1 MHLKRWLTSLVALP
15 LLVALIF
22 KGSLLLFSFFMGLVA
37 LLTTW
42 EYSRIVTG
50 INDSRH
56 SNGIFYVGVSTGVAL
71 VGAAYAGLLAI
82 MPLILS
88 FSLILT
94 GFLSFQQFRNDPDIS
109 RKVSLQT
116 LGTVYIPLSISYLVL
131 IRQQPLGPE
140 WVFFVV
146 CVIFAGDTAAYY
158 SGTYWGKHK
167 LCPSVSP
174 GKTIEG
180 ACGGLAANMGVGLF
194 FKSFFFSPLPI
205 EATLFFCLVIGVSG
219 QVGDLFESVLKRS
232 AGVKDSGGLLP
243 GHGGILDRID
253 AMLFALPVA
262 YFLIV
267 FFFPAGNQVIG

>member
-15 LLVALIF
+15 LLVVLIF
-22 KGSLLLFSFFMGLVA
+22 KGSPLFFSFFMGMVA
-37 LLTTW
+37 LLTAW

-50 INDSRH
+50 ANDPRH
-56 SNGIFYVGVSTGVAL
+56 SSAIFYVGLLTGAAL
-71 VGAAYAGLLAI
+71 VGAAYTGLLAI
-82 MPLILS
+82 MPLIFS

-94 GFLSFQQFRNDPDIS
+94 GFLSFQQFQNDPDIS
-109 RKVSLQT
+109 RKVAIQT
-116 LGTVYIPLSISYLVL
+116 LGTIYIPLSISYLVL
-131 IRQQPLGPE
+131 IRQEPLGAE
-140 WVFFVV
+140 WVFFIV

-158 SGTYWGKHK
+158 TGTYWGKHK
-167 LCPSVSP
+167 LCPAVSP

-180 ACGGLAANMGVGLF
+180 ACGGLAANIGMGLF
-194 FKSFFFSPLPI
+194 FQSYFFPAFSLGAI
-205 EATLFFCLVIGVSG
+205 LTFCLVIGFAG

-262 YFLIV
+262 YFLKV
-267 FFFPAGNQVIG
+267 FFFTQQGIR